1 MVVYMIVSKPPYE
14 LPIQTF
20 DSLTDMANAA
30 GLKPN
35 HISSI
40 MSRSRKS
47 GSFCRYVRVD
57 IGSLDDDTYK
67 GGRNGQTI

>member
-14 LPIQTF
+14 LPMQTF
-20 DSLTDMANAA
+20 DSLQDMAKSV

-47 GSFCRYVRVD
+47 GGFCRYVRVD
-57 IGSLDDDTYK
+57 IGSPDDDPPIYK
-67 GGRNGQTI
+67 GDDNG